1 MSNYKNGRMPKSKYI
16 NLIENGCIKEKAC
29 HKKKSTLVSRFN
41 HGLKYSRDKEGNVLC
56 AGCKILLIP
65 KNVSDSVFGEYI
77 SKIYKTG
84 GCHNCCYDCE
94 FSYFCN
100 KCAFNWVSKSGYY
113 VATCPYS
120 FLEQI
125 KDNSYSCGRYSKLDE
140 MKHKCLKEVFATDI
154 KYNNS
159 LYGMFVDS
167 DFLMELYEEKD
178 YKKNFSLYKN
188 VVKSILSDLP
198 IYNPDL
204 EQEDYSE
211 FYITRDKVRN
221 KFFEIRDSKKKIQ
234 EKQSDKV
241 ITRPEMKGPTA
252 PSFISLFNTIDAVK
266 KMYN

>member
-1 MSNYKNGRMPKSKYI
+1 
-16 NLIENGCIKEKAC
+16 
-29 HKKKSTLVSRFN
+29 
-41 HGLKYSRDKEGNVLC
+41 
-56 AGCKILLIP
+56 
-65 KNVSDSVFGEYI
+65 
-77 SKIYKTG
+77 
-84 GCHNCCYDCE
+84 
-94 FSYFCN
+94 
-100 KCAFNWVSKSGYY
+100 
-113 VATCPYS
+113 
-120 FLEQI
+120 
-125 KDNSYSCGRYSKLDE
+125 

-159 LYGMFVDS
+159 LCGMFVDS
-167 DFLMELYEEKD
+167 DFLMELYKEKD